1 VPGPERT
8 SVPLVD
14 LTPWYAGDAGD
25 RRAVATR
32 LDAALCEVGFLLLT
46 GHGVGPDVTDPL
58 RREVRSFFAL
68 PSVVKAELACRPGGR
83 GWVPPGTA
91 AMAGSDG
98 LVTPPDLKES
108 FTFGS
113 DGVPPAGTAD
123 EAWSAPNRWPARLPG
138 LCHAAQRYARSCAR
152 LTEELLR
159 VCALALDLPDDVLVA
174 RCGGDA
180 WTADLTWHPARDR
193 VGTVLPGQ
201 YRTGQHTD
209 PGTLTLTDRRPASG
223 GLQVRSVEGSW
234 VDVPCAPG
242 ALTVNAGDLL
252 ARWTGDRWRSS
263 PHRVLPPPVDVPDEE
278 LLSLVFC
285 AQADPLTVVET
296 LPTVAAGPERYA
308 PVTAGE
314 FLRARLDSVTLD

>member
-1 VPGPERT
+1 MRSTRPAV
-8 SVPLVD
+8 VPLVD

-68 PSVVKAELACRPGGR
+68 PSVAKSELACRPGGR
-83 GWVPPGTA
+83 GWVPPGAA

-123 EAWSAPNRWPARLPG
+123 GALSAPNRWPARLPG
-138 LCHAAQRYARSCAR
+138 LCPAARRYARSCAR
-152 LTEELLR
+152 LAEDLLR
-159 VCALALDLPDDVLVA
+159 VSALALDLPDDFLVS
-174 RCGGDA
+174 RCGDDA
-180 WTADLTWHPARDR
+180 WIADLTWHPARDQ

-209 PGTLTLTDRRPASG
+209 FGTLTLTDRRPASG
-223 GLQVRSVEGSW
+223 GLQLCTADGTW
-234 VDVPCAPG
+234 VDVPCVPG

-263 PHRVLPPPVDVPDEE
+263 PHRVLPPPVDAPTEE

-285 AQADPLTVVET
+285 HEADPLTVVET

-314 FLRARLDSVTLD
+314 FLRARLDSVSLD